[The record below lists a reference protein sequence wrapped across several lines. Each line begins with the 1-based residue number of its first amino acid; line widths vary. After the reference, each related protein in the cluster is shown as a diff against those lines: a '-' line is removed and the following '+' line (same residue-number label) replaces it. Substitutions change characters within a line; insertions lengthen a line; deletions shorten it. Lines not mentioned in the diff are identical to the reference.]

1 MKVKGMN
8 GQIEFT
14 GDRVIITRK
23 GLLGMVAHGF
33 AGTKEIPI
41 KSISSV
47 QLVKPSLFNRGYI
60 QFTYHG
66 GKEPGP
72 GVDGAAKD
80 ENSVLL
86 AKKHYQETEALKTA
100 VIAAIAAMTTDS

>member
-1 MKVKGMN
+1 MKANGVN

-14 GDRVIITRK
+14 GDRIIITHK
-23 GLLGMVAHGF
+23 GLFGMAAHGF

-41 KSISSV
+41 RSISSV
-47 QLVKPSLFNRGYI
+47 QLVKPSLLNRGYI
-60 QFTYHG
+60 QFTYQG
-66 GKEPGP
+66 GKEPAP

-86 AKKHYQETEALKTA
+86 GKKHFTEAEALKSA
-100 VIAAIAAMTTDS
+100 VITAIESLSKPE